1 MKHKLIMENWRVF
14 CNETKLEEQKARRLI
29 RRRTRRSKSSRLDK
43 YKIKK
48 PSRNTAKKQDL
59 KRPGPNA
66 SKAEIEKYNQE
77 VYAKYNSKDGKTFCI
92 PKITNEQQLPD
103 HATRCMRFGKS
114 LNGMVIDPA
123 VDPRYYN
130 LTYEEMGS
138 LKTVFGYQNTGKN
151 SQSRIDISD
160 TDVRTL
166 LKLKKRGGAA
176 FYQGLVWRGFGVA
189 DYADLRRKLPGFDDW
204 RRRAS
209 KEDLQGLTTEQSFDE
224 MLRYIR
230 DNQDNV
236 HIRNRTP
243 VDEAGY
249 IKFRV
254 ERGERHVTSDRISGG
269 VSFSTEKGM
278 ARQFAKGGSDHF
290 MSKYRVIIR
299 TAVDSSNSIHVNKTL
314 QKNARYM
321 DVQWD
326 RFGYR
331 KANEGEV
338 LVFGGPNW
346 NSNSIPI
353 DTIYIKVLD

>member
-1 MKHKLIMENWRVF
+1 MKHKLIMENWRAF
-14 CNETKLEEQKARRLI
+14 CNETNLEEQKARRLL
-29 RRRTRRSKSSRLDK
+29 RRRTRRSKSSKLDK

-48 PSRNTAKKQDL
+48 PSRNTAKKQDI

-151 SQSRIDISD
+151 SQGRIDISD
-160 TDVRTL
+160 TDVRTF
-166 LKLKKRGGAA
+166 LKLKKRGGLAH
-176 FYQGLVWRGFGVA
+176 YRGLVWRGFGVS
-189 DYADLRRKLPGFDDW
+189 DYADLKRKLPGFEDW
-204 RRRAS
+204 RGGANLPAGQS
-209 KEDLQGLTTEQSFDE
+209 AEQSFDE
-224 MLRYIR
+224 MLNFIR
-230 DNQDNV
+230 DNQHNPN
-236 HIRNRTP
+236 IRQATP

-249 IKFRV
+249 IKFRLDRKV
-254 ERGERHVTSDRISGG
+254 DHITSDRISGG

-290 MSKYRVIIR
+290 MSKYRVIVR
-299 TAVDSSNSIHVNKTL
+299 SDVDSSNSIHVNKTL
-314 QKNARYM
+314 QKNSRYM

-338 LVFGGPNW
+338 LVFDGVNW
-346 NSNSIPI
+346 NSNSVPV
-353 DTIYIKVLD
+353 DTVYIKVLD